1 MKFVVKF
8 INFIKKNITGQILAS
23 LLIYNILN
31 VLVSNVISPLIFTY
45 ADPDDMVDKL
55 NFTTDGTN
63 TVMVGTFIKTCFVGF
78 SLLFILSQLEV
89 IDGK

>member
-1 MKFVVKF
+1 VAKF
-8 INFIKKNITGQILAS
+8 IDFIKKNITGQILAS

-63 TVMVGTFIKTCFVGF
+63 TVMIGTFIKTCFVGF

>member
-1 MKFVVKF
+1 MKFVAKF
-8 INFIKKNITGQILAS
+8 IDFIKKNITGQILAS
-23 LLIYNILN
+23 LLIYNI
-31 VLVSNVISPLIFTY
+31 SNVISPLIFTY

-63 TVMVGTFIKTCFVGF
+63 TVMIGTFIKTCFVGF